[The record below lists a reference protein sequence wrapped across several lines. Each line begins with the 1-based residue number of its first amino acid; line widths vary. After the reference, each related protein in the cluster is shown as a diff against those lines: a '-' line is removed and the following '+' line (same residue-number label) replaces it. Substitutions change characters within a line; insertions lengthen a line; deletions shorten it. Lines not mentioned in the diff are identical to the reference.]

1 MNIYRNRKVVFAA
14 LAASV
19 FFLVASSSVLAQRPI
34 KHISA
39 TAMGTST
46 QLGKVVSIDLRI
58 TEYSTANDQAALLEA
73 FKTDGSEGLV
83 NALERMQSKGRI
95 AVTGTLGFDVNYI
108 REFKE
113 KDGSRRI
120 RFVTDRPITF
130 GESWGARRSRDFNIT
145 MGEIIIRKGRN
156 ASTGTLM
163 PAARV
168 RLNRDGELEIE
179 TYQNPWNLTNIRV
192 W

>member
-1 MNIYRNRKVVFAA
+1 MKIYNNRITLFAA
-14 LAASV
+14 FAASV

-34 KHISA
+34 KQISA

-46 QLGKVVSIDLRI
+46 QLGSVVSIDLRI
-58 TEYSTANDQAALLEA
+58 REYSTANDQAALLEA

-83 NALERMQSKGRI
+83 NALEKMHSKGRI

-108 REFKE
+108 REFKME
-113 KDGSRRI
+113 DGSRKI

-130 GESWGARRSRDFNIT
+130 GEAWGSRRSRDFNIT
-145 MGEIIIRKGRN
+145 IGEIIIRKGRN

-179 TYQNPWNLTNIRV
+179 TFQNPWNLTNIRV